1 MAQQLPSALKLAM
14 VDLIDKEWH
23 ERLRALGVGAHGGP
37 AGWAFVPMFEWL
49 EAKFSSLLT
58 LVPEL
63 IETYEGCDETGASM
77 RRHTIVEEAVVAA
90 AGVAGVGDG
99 GAESEEDDGL
109 DEEER
114 ARRAAIVEAKRAK
127 KAEEQA
133 RKEREAQA
141 EAMRKRH
148 VSIHFILWSRYS
160 LAPFLILQCRL
171 LRMALYLK

>member
-1 MAQQLPSALKLAM
+1 M
-14 VDLIDKEWH
+14 VDLIETEWH